1 MQKTTEHALKPRM
14 RIRYAT
20 PLVPA
25 PAGVLPRASFAAPY
39 AAAHLRAHDAA
50 SLHHLAGQTMGTTWS
65 VHLHNPRF
73 LPLAATRAA
82 MEAVLA
88 QVIAQMSHWEEE
100 SSISRFNRAP
110 KGTWLALPAEF
121 FAVLECALHW
131 ARESGGAWDPT
142 LGALVAAWGFGPAGP
157 PRCAQQTPRVPS
169 AEAIAAARARCG
181 WQRLALRPAQR
192 QALQSG
198 GVQLDLSGIAKGYA
212 VDWLARR
219 LAALGW
225 RDFLVEIGGELR
237 AGGCRPGGAPWQV
250 LLPATGHT
258 LALRCGQSIATSG
271 DRWHAFE
278 AGGRRYSHSIDPRS
292 GRPVEHALC
301 SVSVLHAQ
309 CMQAD
314 VLATAITILGPQ
326 QGLAFAERHGIA
338 ALLCQ
343 RGAHG
348 MEQAMTRALAAQ
360 LT

>member
-1 MQKTTEHALKPRM
+1 M

-20 PLVPA
+20 PLMPA

-39 AAAHLRAHDAA
+39 AAARLRAHDAA

-82 MEAVLA
+82 IEAVLA
-88 QVIAQMSHWEEE
+88 QTIAQMSHWEEE
-100 SSISRFNRAP
+100 SSISRFNRAAA
-110 KGTWLALPAEF
+110 GTWQTLPDEF
-121 FAVLECALHW
+121 FTVLECALHW
-131 ARESGGAWDPT
+131 ARASGGAWDPT
-142 LGALVAAWGFGPAGP
+142 LGALVAAWGFGPAG
-157 PRCAQQTPRVPS
+157 QGQKMPRVPGE
-169 AEAIAAARARCG
+169 EAIAAARARCG
-181 WQRLALRPAQR
+181 WQRIALRGAQR

-212 VDWLARR
+212 VDWLARC

-237 AGGCRPGGAPWQV
+237 ASGSRPGGAPWQV
-250 LLPATGHT
+250 LLPASGHT

-278 AGGRRYSHSIDPRS
+278 AGGQRYSHSIDPRS
-292 GRPVEHALC
+292 GRPVAHALT
-301 SVSVLHAQ
+301 SVSVLHAE

-314 VLATAITILGPQ
+314 VLATAITILGPR
-326 QGLAFAERHGIA
+326 QGLAFAEQHGIA